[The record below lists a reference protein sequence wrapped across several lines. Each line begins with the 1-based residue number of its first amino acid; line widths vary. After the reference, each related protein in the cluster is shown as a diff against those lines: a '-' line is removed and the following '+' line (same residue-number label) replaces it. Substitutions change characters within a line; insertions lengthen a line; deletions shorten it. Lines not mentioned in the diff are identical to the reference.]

1 MALSLLG
8 DITTHHDLPAF
19 RLRYIASKLLH
30 LNQWKKN
37 SINLEGILAGPRLL
51 HPSLPYFQVAVG
63 GLITDGH
70 SLFYSF
76 ISAWDDLKVVL
87 GDEKDLACLH

>member
-1 MALSLLG
+1 MTLSLLG

-19 RLRYIASKLLH
+19 RLIHIASKLLH

-51 HPSLPYFQVAVG
+51 HPSLPCLQVAVG

-70 SLFYSF
+70 SLILFF
-76 ISAWDDLKVVL
+76 HICL
-87 GDEKDLACLH
+87 GRPQSCLGR